1 MESTESI
8 LTSIKKLLGI
18 EESYDQF
25 DPDLIMDINAVF
37 MILNQ
42 LGIGPADCFSISD
55 KTSNWVDFLGTDL
68 TKLPV
73 VKPYISTK
81 VRLMFDP
88 PTSSAVI
95 DEMNKLINEYEWRLT
110 ITVPPTPDPVTVKE
124 SEDYN
129 GE

>member
-18 EESYDQF
+18 EETYDQF

-110 ITVPPTPDPVTVKE
+110 ITVLPTPLSVTVKE
-124 SEDYN
+124 SEDYD

>member
-18 EESYDQF
+18 EETYDQF

-42 LGIGPADCFSISD
+42 LGIGTADCFSISD

>member
-18 EESYDQF
+18 EETYDQF

-68 TKLPV
+68 TKPPV

>member
-1 MESTESI
+1 MTRR
-8 LTSIKKLLGI
+8 
-18 EESYDQF
+18 EECPKGDADRENRSQDSLCL
-25 DPDLIMDINAVF
+25 PARW
-37 MILNQ
+37 
-42 LGIGPADCFSISD
+42 GIGPADCFSISD

>member
-18 EESYDQF
+18 EETYDQF

>member
-18 EESYDQF
+18 EETYDQF

-110 ITVPPTPDPVTVKE
+110 ITVLPTPDYVTVKE
-124 SEDYN
+124 SEDYD

>member
-18 EESYDQF
+18 EETYDQF

-110 ITVPPTPDPVTVKE
+110 ITVLPTPDPVTVKE

>member
-18 EESYDQF
+18 EETYDQF

-55 KTSNWVDFLGTDL
+55 KTSNWIDFLGTDL

>member
-18 EESYDQF
+18 EETYDQF

-110 ITVPPTPDPVTVKE
+110 ITVTPTPDPVTVKE

>member
-18 EESYDQF
+18 EETYDQF

-55 KTSNWVDFLGTDL
+55 KTSNCPDLFFEKPPKFFREDLSFLGFQLGMTL
-68 TKLPV
+68 
-73 VKPYISTK
+73 
-81 VRLMFDP
+81 DP
-88 PTSSAVI
+88 F
-95 DEMNKLINEYEWRLT
+95 LQL
-110 ITVPPTPDPVTVKE
+110 
-124 SEDYN
+124 
-129 GE
+129 

>member
-18 EESYDQF
+18 EETYDQF

-55 KTSNWVDFLGTDL
+55 KTSNWVDFL
-68 TKLPV
+68 
-73 VKPYISTK
+73 
-81 VRLMFDP
+81 
-88 PTSSAVI
+88 
-95 DEMNKLINEYEWRLT
+95 E
-110 ITVPPTPDPVTVKE
+110 TV
-124 SEDYN
+124 S
-129 GE
+129 